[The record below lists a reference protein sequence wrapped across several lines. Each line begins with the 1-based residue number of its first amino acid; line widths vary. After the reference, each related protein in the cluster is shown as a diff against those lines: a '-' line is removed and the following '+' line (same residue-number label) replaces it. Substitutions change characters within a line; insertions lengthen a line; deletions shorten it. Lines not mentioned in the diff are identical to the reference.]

1 MLFDF
6 QAFVAELRE
15 KEDKKQIVEKYE
27 TLFGEIKWWIYD
39 QAWYTE
45 YLSLFPSLNYI
56 SPEELKDDF
65 DWELLQRLVVGS
77 FSSDYEIKDDKNKG
91 WKELYIAV
99 KSWDQSVVKTVSEL
113 RSFQVLRLY
122 EIYVE
127 EQMNLHALKAEDEN
141 EKNAIDQERWMRIN
155 RWKAVLDTIDREALT
170 KDAKK
175 EQEGKL
181 GDLMGKL

>member
-15 KEDKKQIVEKYE
+15 KEDKKQIIEKYE
-27 TLFGEIKWWIYD
+27 KLFWEIEWSIQD

-45 YLSLFPSLNYI
+45 YLSLFPVLDYI
-56 SPEELKDDF
+56 TPEELKDDF
-65 DWELLQRLVVGS
+65 DRELLQRLVVGS
-77 FSSDYEIKDDKNKG
+77 FSSDYEIKDEKSKG

-113 RSFQVLRLY
+113 WSFQVLRLY

-141 EKNAIDQERWMRIN
+141 EKNAIDQERSMRIN
-155 RWKAVLDTIDREALT
+155 RWKAVLDTIDREVLS

-175 EQEGKL
+175 EQENKL
-181 GDLMGKL
+181 WDLMWKL